1 MRLRTAGLRH
11 LKVRWRVALVHVSNE
26 QDGIIQLMPEPL
38 ANKIAAGE
46 VVQRPASVVKELAE
60 NSIDAGADEITIV
73 VKAAGAELI
82 QIVDNGAGM
91 NARDATECFR
101 RHATSKIRTIEDLE
115 RIRTLGFRGEALASI
130 SAVAQV
136 ELKTRRVED
145 TAGTRVRVEGG
156 HLIEVEPCA
165 TAAGTTLSVRNLF
178 YNVPARR
185 NFLKSPATEFK
196 HIIEISHCLALSNPS
211 IGFTLIHEGA
221 EVFRLPSAATTDRR
235 TALLKRVNHLFGHE
249 ERVLIPV
256 SEQTSYVSIS
266 GLIGKPETA
275 RRGRGEQFI
284 LVNDRIVKSRYLEHA
299 VTTAYEGAIGSE
311 SVPFFALFLTI
322 DPSHVDVNVH
332 PTKAEVKF
340 DDERGVYAMVH
351 TVTRKALAGIHR
363 APVLDAG
370 DPSMGFMIERPDP
383 APSSERGATF
393 SRPGYRPAFEGSRPV
408 DDIFAATRRNA
419 DTAPGELTEALYGRP
434 ADEAVVRAGGDQV
447 PAEREESE
455 AIPSLWQI
463 HNGYIV
469 SQIKS
474 GLLFVD
480 PAAAH
485 ERVLYEQAMRSFEGD
500 AGFSQQL
507 LFPETL
513 ELDPGDL
520 ALLVEIMNDL
530 RALGFD
536 LEMFSGR
543 SVAVRG
549 VPLGTRPG
557 DERQVLEDLLQQLRG
572 QRPALRVKGREQ
584 LAKLVARRNALR
596 SGTRLS
602 PQEMRSLI
610 DQLFLCEMPYASPS
624 GRSTMFKMPFEEI
637 AQRFK

>member
-1 MRLRTAGLRH
+1 
-11 LKVRWRVALVHVSNE
+11 VALVHVSDE
-26 QDGIIQLMPEPL
+26 QDGIIKLMPEPL

-46 VVQRPASVVKELAE
+46 VVQRPASVVKELVE
-60 NSIDAGADEITIV
+60 NSIDAGADEITVV

-136 ELKTRRVED
+136 ELKTRRIQD
-145 TAGTRVRVEGG
+145 ASGIRVRVEGG
-156 HLIEVEPCA
+156 HLIDVEPCA
-165 TAAGTTLSVRNLF
+165 TAAGTALSVRNLF

-185 NFLKSPATEFK
+185 NFLKTPATEFK
-196 HIIEISHCLALSNPS
+196 HIIETTHCLALSNPS
-211 IGFTLIHEGA
+211 IGFTLLHDGA
-221 EVFRLPSAATTDRR
+221 EVFRLPAASTADRHA
-235 TALLKRVNHLFGHE
+235 ALLKRVHQLFGHE
-249 ERVLIPV
+249 AGVLTSV
-256 SEQTSYVSIS
+256 SEQTSYVSIN

-275 RRGRGEQFI
+275 RRGRGDQFI
-284 LVNDRIVKSRYLEHA
+284 FVNDRIVKSRYLEHA

-311 SVPFFALFLTI
+311 SVPFFSLFVTI

-351 TVTRKALAGIHR
+351 AVTRRALAGMHR
-363 APVLDAG
+363 APVLDADEPG
-370 DPSMGFMIERPDP
+370 LGFMIERPDP
-383 APSSERGATF
+383 GPPSEQGSSF
-393 SRPGYRPAFEGSRPV
+393 SRPGYRPAFEASRPI
-408 DDIFAATRRNA
+408 DDMFQGVPRRPNT
-419 DTAPGELTEALYGRP
+419 DPGELSEALYGRP
-434 ADEAVVRAGGDQV
+434 ADEPVARPVPEQS
-447 PAEREESE
+447 PAESDD
-455 AIPSLWQI
+455 AGAVPSLWQI

-485 ERVLYEQAMRSFEGD
+485 ERVLYEQAMRSFDGD
-500 AGFSQQL
+500 AGLSQQL

-520 ALLVEIMNDL
+520 ALLSEIMTDL

-536 LEMFSGR
+536 IEMFSGR

-557 DERQVLEDLLQQLRG
+557 DERHVLEDLLQQLRR

-584 LAKLVARRNALR
+584 LAKLVARRNALKT
-596 SGTRLS
+596 GTRLS
-602 PQEMRSLI
+602 PKEMRSLI

-637 AQRFK
+637 VQRFK